1 MENLTQ
7 LRFKLN
13 AAKQRNKRLSDN
25 MAKLPGII
33 GIIGSTPIV
42 DVNTKS
48 AELQL
53 IPFTQLHKY
62 VGSYYAKIKK
72 VLLAEGVIVRQNG
85 MWHLREDLQ
94 KDGIAVYTT
103 GRLGCY
109 YVYHLKWTPKGVA
122 FIKDIINH
130 KTNH

>member
-13 AAKQRNKRLSDN
+13 AAKQRNKRPSEN

-48 AELQL
+48 AEL
-53 IPFTQLHKY
+53 H
-62 VGSYYAKIKK
+62 
-72 VLLAEGVIVRQNG
+72 
-85 MWHLREDLQ
+85 
-94 KDGIAVYTT
+94 
-103 GRLGCY
+103 
-109 YVYHLKWTPKGVA
+109 
-122 FIKDIINH
+122 
-130 KTNH
+130 

>member
-1 MENLTQ
+1 MTQ

-13 AAKQRNKRLSDN
+13 AAKQRNKRLSEN

-33 GIIGSTPIV
+33 SIIGSTPIV

-62 VGSYYAKIKK
+62 VGSYYAKSRKYYWQK
-72 VLLAEGVIVRQNG
+72 VLLYGRTVCGIYVKTCKRMA
-85 MWHLREDLQ
+85 LQ
-94 KDGIAVYTT
+94 SIPQADWAVTMSIT
-103 GRLGCY
+103 
-109 YVYHLKWTPKGVA
+109 
-122 FIKDIINH
+122 
-130 KTNH
+130 

>member
-13 AAKQRNKRLSDN
+13 AAKQRNKRLSEN

-33 GIIGSTPIV
+33 SIIGSTPIV

-53 IPFTQLHKY
+53 IPFTQLRRCG
-62 VGSYYAKIKK
+62 GSYYAER
-72 VLLAEGVIVRQNG
+72 LLAEGVIVRQNG

>member
-33 GIIGSTPIV
+33 NAVGCTPV
-42 DVNTKS
+42 MDVNMKPES
-48 AELQL
+48 LQL
-53 IPFTQLHKY
+53 IPFTQLHKQ
-62 VGSYYAKIKK
+62 VGSYYVKIKK
-72 VLLAEGVIVRQNG
+72 VLQTAGIITRQNG

-94 KDGIAVYTT
+94 RSGIAVYTT
-103 GRLGCY
+103 GRFGCY
-109 YVYHLKWTPKGVA
+109 HVYHLKWTLKGAEYVKG
-122 FIKDIINH
+122 IMDQRNDG
-130 KTNH
+130 

>member
-13 AAKQRNKRLSDN
+13 AARQRNRKLSGN
-25 MAKLPGII
+25 MEKLPGII
-33 GIIGSTPIV
+33 RAIGNTPIV
-42 DVNTKS
+42 DVNTKPS
-48 AELQL
+48 DLQL

-62 VGSYYAKIKK
+62 VGSYYTKIKE
-72 VLLAEGVIVRQNG
+72 VLQAEGVIARQNG

-94 KDGIAVYTT
+94 KSGIAVYTT

-109 YVYHLKWTPKGVA
+109 YVYHLKWTPKGVEY
-122 FIKDIINH
+122 IKGIMNQR
-130 KTNH
+130 NNG